1 MLNIPSEAEELIKAI
16 VEAKLATENLI
27 NLVHT
32 LDRKI
37 ADKFLENFEK
47 GGEVIENKS
56 DAEYVVPQKVFKN
69 SEEMLKSLNK
79 Q

>member
-1 MLNIPSEAEELIKAI
+1 MLKTQSEAEELIKAI

-27 NLVHT
+27 SLVNT
-32 LDRKI
+32 LDKKI

-56 DAEYVVPQKVFKN
+56 DVEYVITQKVFKN

-79 Q
+79 